1 MDSSNEWT
9 HPTNMPYFL
18 SGNMW
23 LTINWTIGDLMAAS
37 SYKQRVFTT
46 PTGSSQD
53 DLNVSQSNDLK
64 AVMLLLFVF
73 ILQFLLLKL
82 LKVNLL
88 EGFCYDNFS

>member
-1 MDSSNEWT
+1 MDSSTEWT
-9 HPTNMPYFL
+9 HPSNMPYFL

-37 SYKQRVFTT
+37 SYKKGIYY
-46 PTGSSQD
+46 TGSSQD
-53 DLNVSQSNDLK
+53 DLNVSQSNDLN

-82 LKVNLL
+82 LKVNFL